1 MQPAAYTDV
10 RERSRAAAV
19 AAFDWNNPAAVAAWL
34 DQLIG
39 REPEQDPNVD
49 PQVPDGINWHM
60 PKDVALDRAFVILGP
75 KYVGEDWTPCPDE
88 VRTVPFAFSCGNW
101 GTLEKSSPRYTDMID
116 DLNGSPG
123 HVWGV
128 QEVNWDVCQD
138 LINANPSDRVRDSS
152 PRHEHHR
159 WLIMRGYESGPTV
172 AVAARNVMFKALR
185 MDMFQLHFAG
195 TEKGTQNIKYNRILC
210 CTLKCRWAYFNDGE
224 NRDEIGVVVAHMD
237 NLCATKET
245 NEGATHHNDF
255 WNTLAGAIHKYN
267 GRFLSIDANMALWL
281 VVPELRSR
289 GIQISM
295 VANYLFRINTMP
307 HYDSLGIFAV
317 GPVKSIRM
325 AYSPAVALDIFE
337 AGREVSGFPIHSYM
351 PLYDHSQRKRFI
363 KWSYTHVRTIF
374 DDEFTKNVA
383 ELENR
388 QGPGLEPFIQDR
400 LWSQGSETW
409 EWPQLPD
416 IHQKPLQLTKM
427 NGGDFHGRGCHMTLC
442 MYCEGKHKQRT
453 DHGKAKR
460 YHKAKQRFFKKVRER
475 RKAQQNHGTGK
486 PNPR

>member
-1 MQPAAYTDV
+1 M
-10 RERSRAAAV
+10 AV
-19 AAFDWNNPAAVAAWL
+19 
-34 DQLIG
+34 
-39 REPEQDPNVD
+39 
-49 PQVPDGINWHM
+49 
-60 PKDVALDRAFVILGP
+60 
-75 KYVGEDWTPCPDE
+75 
-88 VRTVPFAFSCGNW
+88 
-101 GTLEKSSPRYTDMID
+101 
-116 DLNGSPG
+116 
-123 HVWGV
+123 
-128 QEVNWDVCQD
+128 
-138 LINANPSDRVRDSS
+138 
-152 PRHEHHR
+152 
-159 WLIMRGYESGPTV
+159 
-172 AVAARNVMFKALR
+172 
-185 MDMFQLHFAG
+185 
-195 TEKGTQNIKYNRILC
+195 
-210 CTLKCRWAYFNDGE
+210 
-224 NRDEIGVVVAHMD
+224 
-237 NLCATKET
+237 
-245 NEGATHHNDF
+245 
-255 WNTLAGAIHKYN
+255 
-267 GRFLSIDANMALWL
+267 FLSIDANMALWL

-351 PLYDHSQRKRFI
+351 PLHDHLQRKRFI

-383 ELENR
+383 ELNNR
-388 QGPGLEPFIQDR
+388 QGPGLEPFIQDP

-416 IHQKPLQLTKM
+416 VHQKPLQLTKM

-453 DHGKAKR
+453 DAGKARRK
-460 YHKAKQRFFKKVRER
+460 HKARQIYVKKSL
-475 RKAQQNHGTGK
+475 KHIMAKQNHGTGK